1 MKTLKKHSRVNIDHD
16 HHGSCI
22 RLPED
27 IMFHHILTRLP
38 VKSLVGFRCVSK
50 SWCSFLTSNNPSFID
65 LHLSRS
71 QSCLATTTNLL
82 MSGYDKQL
90 QRECLL
96 LTDLEGGGRATR
108 LLMAAD
114 TIENE
119 RLLLS
124 ENINGLVCWHN
135 TRCAYICNPSTR
147 ELVKLPIIPQT
158 TRRIDSYNFGFDPS
172 SKEFKVLN
180 FRISWTGNGATCESF
195 HIFTLGSD
203 SWRRI
208 HPALP
213 FVFSDNLPWGLFS
226 LINAVCLNGALHW
239 IHEDMATILV
249 FDLKDEKFRVIP
261 LSSDVLLH
269 ASQNILLQVDGNLV
283 VVCIRHGLNYYENM
297 EMEMEIEI
305 LTLEDYQNEI
315 WIKESIIN
323 PFRWDRDN
331 FDDYVIPAVGK
342 ILLKRKTLFKNV
354 SSGEVHLEDFCY
366 DIKHKSLTSIR
377 IPELSEGWLSPVH
390 GFTNHIESIFS
401 LSSQQTKALSK
412 SGN

>member
-1 MKTLKKHSRVNIDHD
+1 
-16 HHGSCI
+16 
-22 RLPED
+22 
-27 IMFHHILTRLP
+27 
-38 VKSLVGFRCVSK
+38 
-50 SWCSFLTSNNPSFID
+50 
-65 LHLSRS
+65 
-71 QSCLATTTNLL
+71 

-124 ENINGLVCWHN
+124 ENINGLVCWHSA
-135 TRCAYICNPSTR
+135 RCAYICNPSTR
-147 ELVKLPIIPQT
+147 KLVKLPIIPQT

-172 SKEFKVLN
+172 SKEFKVLSI
-180 FRISWTGNGATCESF
+180 RISWTVKGASFESF
-195 HIFTLGSD
+195 HIYTLGSD
-203 SWRRI
+203 SWRQI

-213 FVFSDNLPWGLFS
+213 FVFSGHLPWSLIS
-226 LINAVCLNGALHW
+226 LINSVCLNGALHW
-239 IHEDMATILV
+239 IHDYEDMATILV

-261 LSSDVLLH
+261 LKSDVLLY
-269 ASQNILLQVDGNLV
+269 ASRIILLKVDGNLV
-283 VVCIRHGLNYYENM
+283 VVCIRHGLNYYENI
-297 EMEMEIEI
+297 EMEI

-315 WIKESIIN
+315 WIKESIII
-323 PFRWDRDN
+323 PFRWDLDN
-331 FDDYVIPAVGK
+331 FDDYAIPALGK
-342 ILLKRKTLFKNV
+342 ILLERKTLFKNV

-401 LSSQQTKALSK
+401 LSTQQSK
-412 SGN
+412 SLSRSGN